1 MRQLDAEVARLARSA
16 GRLRLVFG
24 EALCVVAARSVQ
36 HELGF
41 SSLGAYAQERCDVA
55 VRWALDSQ
63 ALARRLEQLPQLRQA
78 VFSGEVGWSRAE
90 LLARLIERSVSGAAA
105 LAEVDSCAGEA
116 NAAQRRDGGVACSDG
131 TADGTVDGTAT
142 ACLSACSRTHEAAC
156 HQGEAPTRSE
166 APTNSEVESWA
177 CQGSAPV
184 CSLGWSCR
192 EQLRRAFELRWLE
205 RGSSMTCLELRQ
217 ELKRLR
223 EPDLSV
229 ERRYRLSLSL
239 SAEDAWWLHAAEVIY
254 ERLEGSAPRAA
265 LFEALL
271 AEATAELCPD
281 GPTPGEVEQ
290 LECEAAWRSQLAQWR
305 LQA

>member
-24 EALCVVAARSVQ
+24 EALCVVAARSAQ

-78 VFSGEVGWSRAE
+78 VFSGEVGWSRAD

-116 NAAQRRDGGVACSDG
+116 KGAQRRECGVACSDG
-131 TADGTVDGTAT
+131 TADGSAT
-142 ACLSACSRTHEAAC
+142 ACLSAGSRTHEAAC
-156 HQGEAPTRSE
+156 RHGEAPTSSE
-166 APTNSEVESWA
+166 APTNNEVESWA
-177 CQGSAPV
+177 CQDAATV

-205 RGSSMTCLELRQ
+205 RG
-217 ELKRLR
+217 
-223 EPDLSV
+223 
-229 ERRYRLSLSL
+229 
-239 SAEDAWWLHAAEVIY
+239 
-254 ERLEGSAPRAA
+254 
-265 LFEALL
+265 
-271 AEATAELCPD
+271 
-281 GPTPGEVEQ
+281 
-290 LECEAAWRSQLAQWR
+290 RS
-305 LQA
+305 